1 MCSACSA
8 HLDLGASG
16 CRQRL
21 HVGRGMDKFV
31 IRGGNPLVG
40 TIRVSGAKN
49 SALPCMAAAIL
60 TEDEV
65 TLENIP
71 QVRDIET
78 ERKLLASMGA
88 AVGLR
93 EGSAQD
99 RMTISCRALSDPVA
113 RYEIVKT
120 MRASSLVLGP
130 LIARAGVARV
140 AMPGGCAIGGRPI
153 DLHINGLEKMGATII
168 QQHGYLEA
176 RADRLRGA
184 HLVFDKIT
192 VTGTEDLLMAAVLA
206 DGETLMENCAREPEV
221 TDLAALLTAMGA
233 KIEGAGTATIRVKG
247 VTSLHGAH
255 YRINPDRIEAGTFLI
270 AGAITGGDLTVA
282 NCNPSHLGAVL
293 NKLNEAGVR
302 VESAG
307 PDAVRVQAAE
317 RLRAADISTE
327 EYPGFPTDMQAQ
339 YMALATQAEGV
350 SQVRENIFENRFMHV
365 QELVRM
371 GANIKVDGRTATVR
385 GPSKLSA
392 AAVMC
397 SDLRA
402 SASLVLA
409 ALVADGESILDRVYH
424 MDRGY
429 EHIEEK
435 LRGVGAEIQRMG
447 NVFPAK
453 VELNA
458 EV

>member
-1 MCSACSA
+1 
-8 HLDLGASG
+8 
-16 CRQRL
+16 
-21 HVGRGMDKFV
+21 MDKFV

-71 QVRDIET
+71 QVRDIDT
-78 ERKLLASMGA
+78 ERRLLASMGA
-88 AVGLR
+88 EIQLGGEA
-93 EGSAQD
+93 APHTT
-99 RMTISCRALSDPVA
+99 TISCRTLSDPEA
-113 RYEIVKT
+113 KYEIVKT

-130 LIARAGVARV
+130 LVARAGMARV

-153 DLHINGLEKMGATII
+153 DLHIKGLEKMGATIS
-168 QQHGYLEA
+168 QAHGYLEA
-176 RADRLRGA
+176 RAERLKGA
-184 HLVFDKIT
+184 HLVFDKVT

-206 DGETLMENCAREPEV
+206 EGETLMENCACEPEV
-221 TDLAALLTAMGA
+221 DDLAALLSAMGA
-233 KIEGAGTATIRVKG
+233 RIMGAGTRTIRVMG
-247 VTSLHGAH
+247 VARLHGAR
-255 YRINPDRIEAGTFLI
+255 YRINPDRIEAGTFLV
-270 AGAITGGDLTVA
+270 AGAITGGDLIVGD
-282 NCNPSHLGAVL
+282 CNPAHLGAVIA
-293 NKLNEAGVR
+293 KLEETGVR
-302 VESAG
+302 VDVLG
-307 PDAVRVQAAE
+307 PDAVRVRSDG
-317 RLRAADISTE
+317 RLQAADISTE

-339 YMALATQAEGV
+339 YMALVTQAKGV
-350 SQVRENIFENRFMHV
+350 SVIQENIFENRFMHV

-371 GANIKVDGRTATVR
+371 GANIRVEGRIATVS
-385 GPSKLSA
+385 GPSSLSA

-429 EHIEEK
+429 ERIEEK
-435 LRGVGAEIQRMG
+435 LASVGAQIRRLG
-447 NVFPAK
+447 NIFAPK
-453 VELNA
+453 SEP
-458 EV
+458 